1 MNKAWRSRAMA
12 LLLAAGIAVPA
23 QAQDKLQLAA
33 PGLPPVFSSL
43 VMIVAEKGGFFKKYG
58 VDGTVR
64 QFDSGVAA
72 AQAVA
77 TGEMQGSLSPTG
89 SIVNIVSN
97 SGAPL
102 VGIWGMMNPDWVL
115 GSTDP
120 KITKCADVKGQ
131 AIA

>member
-1 MNKAWRSRAMA
+1 MRKLWGRRAALPRVLAAMA
-12 LLLAAGIAVPA
+12 NTVAARAE
-23 QAQDKLQLAA
+23 DKLALGA
-33 PGLPPVFSSL
+33 PGQPPVFSWL

-58 VDGTVR
+58 IDGTVR
-64 QFDSGVAA
+64 QFGSGVAA

-89 SIVNIVSN
+89 SIVNLVSN
-97 SGAPL
+97 SGVPL

-120 KITKCADVKGQ
+120 KLAKCADV
-131 AIA
+131 